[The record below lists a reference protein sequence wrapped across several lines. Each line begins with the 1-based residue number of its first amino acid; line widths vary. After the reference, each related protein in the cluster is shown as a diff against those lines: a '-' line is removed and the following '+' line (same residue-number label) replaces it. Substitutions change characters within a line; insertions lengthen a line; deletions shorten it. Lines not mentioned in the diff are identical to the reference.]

1 MANIS
6 GNYPHTERV
15 KTGLWS
21 LDNALSGVK
30 GGKVDLGIP
39 MTIMEIFGYQGIGK
53 SVFATSLMSMISNH
67 WGKKSVYAPFEHID
81 VDLLGNVLDFYGNEN
96 EVTLLGTWDTV
107 KTLFPTYK
115 RDKKE
120 RLTDELMLDCF
131 IEAARRE
138 DYCVGVVDSLS
149 TIYTIGEAGS
159 SVADRN
165 MGRARIV
172 SAFTRALPQAL
183 RWREDSPFATMLL
196 SHKTNPMGGGAPTNT
211 GAPTTGGEVK
221 KNVVKVRIALRRMN
235 ELSFEMDSQKN
246 LYEKNAFILE
256 GRAEKNNFG
265 RDDKRFYV
273 AMLGGAGI
281 HAGLTAMY
289 ECKKLGL
296 ATFGKSGNLDGKR
309 FDSVAKMVAYAH
321 AGEDEPFQIF
331 HDALKDPSKVAKVKE
346 EREDDDQF
354 VDEAE

>member
-6 GNYPHTERV
+6 GDYPQTERV
-15 KTGLWS
+15 PTGLWS
-21 LDNALSGVK
+21 LDNALGGVK
-30 GGKVDLGIP
+30 DGKFDLGIP

-53 SVFATSLMSMISNH
+53 SVFASSLMSIISNY
-67 WGKKSVYAPFEHID
+67 WKKRAVYAPFEHID
-81 VDLLGNVLDFYGNEN
+81 VDLLRNILDFYKCEN
-96 EVTLLGTWDTV
+96 EISLLGTWNTV
-107 KTLFPTYK
+107 KSFFPSHK
-115 RDKKE
+115 KGKDDK
-120 RLTDELMLDCF
+120 LTDELMLDCF

-138 DYCVGVVDSLS
+138 DYCVGVIDSLS

-172 SAFTRALPQAL
+172 SAFARALPQAL
-183 RWREDSPFATMLL
+183 RWREDSTFATILL
-196 SHKTNPMGGGAPTNT
+196 SHKTNPMGGGTPTNT

-221 KNVVKVRIALRRMN
+221 KNVAKVRIALRRLP

-265 RDDKRFYV
+265 RDDKKFYV
-273 AMLGGAGI
+273 AMLGGSGI

-289 ECKKLGL
+289 ECKKFGL
-296 ATFGKSGNLDGKR
+296 ATFGKSVTLNGQK
-309 FDSVAKMVAYAH
+309 FDSVAKMTARAH
-321 AGEDEPFQIF
+321 AGDNEVFTPFIE
-331 HDALKDPSKVAKVKE
+331 ALKDPSKVSKVRE
-346 EREDDDQF
+346 ENDDADQF
-354 VDEAE
+354 IDEA